1 MPKYQLYER
10 VRVTSDKPELV
21 EINGE
26 VGAVL
31 GMAEEDA
38 QAFYVVFIYRDKEC
52 WHVEEKCLRA
62 RGEFDERENFYDGS
76 RLRVSVD
83 GDGVGRILGEGRD
96 A

>member
-1 MPKYQLYER
+1 MPKYEFYER

-31 GMAEEDA
+31 GMAEDGL
-38 QAFYVVFIYRDKEC
+38 QTFYAVFIYRDEEC
-52 WHVEEKCLRA
+52 WHVEEKSLRA
-62 RGEFDERENFYDGS
+62 TGEFDERENFYDGS

-83 GDGVGRILGEGRD
+83 EGGAGRILGEGGD
-96 A
+96 G